1 VIPSTHP
8 RYRSLLERERV
19 VEGFRE
25 GYVAA
30 QGLIAHGRGECFD
43 YLIGEETQPFALE
56 AIKAAA
62 AALLLAKHPV
72 ISVNGNVAA
81 LTPREV
87 VELAE
92 AVPALIEVNLFYRT
106 REREEKIAEVLKR
119 HGARRVLG
127 VGEDASCTIPE
138 LFSERRRVSCEGIYK
153 ADVVLV
159 PLEDGD
165 RTEALRRTGKTV
177 IAIDLNPMSRT
188 ARAASITIVDNLTRA
203 MPKLVDAVKTMKS
216 YTRQELEDSVQSY
229 DNGRILAAALRHISK
244 RLNELASGLDP
255 RNT

>member
-1 VIPSTHP
+1 MIPPTHP

-30 QGLIAHGRGECFD
+30 QGLIAQGRGECFD
-43 YLIGEETQPFALE
+43 YLIGEDTQPFALE

-62 AALLLAKHPV
+62 AALLLARHPV

-92 AVPALIEVNLFYRT
+92 AVPALVEVNLFYRT

-119 HGARRVLG
+119 HGA
-127 VGEDASCTIPE
+127 
-138 LFSERRRVSCEGIYK
+138 
-153 ADVVLV
+153 
-159 PLEDGD
+159 
-165 RTEALRRTGKTV
+165 
-177 IAIDLNPMSRT
+177 
-188 ARAASITIVDNLTRA
+188 
-203 MPKLVDAVKTMKS
+203 
-216 YTRQELEDSVQSY
+216 
-229 DNGRILAAALRHISK
+229 
-244 RLNELASGLDP
+244 
-255 RNT
+255 

>member
-1 VIPSTHP
+1 VIPPTHP

-25 GYVAA
+25 GYVAP
-30 QGLIAHGRGECFD
+30 QGLIAQGRGECFD

-92 AVPALIEVNLFYRT
+92 AVPALVEVNLFYRT

-119 HGARRVLG
+119 HGAVRVLG

-165 RTEALRRTGKTV
+165 RTEALRRMGKTV

-216 YTRQELEDSVQSY
+216 YRRQELEELVRGY
-229 DNGRILAAALRHISK
+229 DNGRILAAALRHIAK
-244 RLNELASGLDP
+244 RLDELASGLEP
-255 RNT
+255 RNA